1 MFYRQSCNAT
11 TIESAVLS
19 VFDTVKTSLFLDSFI
34 MVVDF
39 KSCGKM

>member
-1 MFYRQSCNAT
+1 MLQQL
-11 TIESAVLS
+11 IESAVLS